1 MADLPEEPYR
11 LRSYQAEMV
20 EESLKSNI
28 VCVMDTGSG
37 KTHVAIERA
46 RAELEICQPNQVRI
60 AFGPPFDSNSFSN
73 KLVWFL
79 APTVTLCEQQ
89 YEVFKSNLPG
99 YGMQVL
105 SGSDGV
111 DHWTDQSV
119 WDAVLLNVR
128 IVLSTHQVLL
138 DALTHAFVKMSGL
151 ALLVFDEAHH
161 CTLAHPAH
169 RIMSEFYM
177 PRLGRP
183 GEHVPKI
190 LGLSASPVMRAR
202 ATSEDLSQIE
212 RNLCATAKTPKLN
225 RTELMRFVHQPE
237 LVQVNYSKEPGIV
250 PSEGCLF
257 NLQNALRSYD
267 LRRDPYVVDLINQQQ
282 QGHDVSMKVSR
293 VFVSGKTY
301 CRDQLKSLVAKAEA
315 IADELGVSV
324 MEWYV
329 RQCIAQY
336 QDMVRAADSQLLEWS
351 VNEKRHLLNILSQV
365 ASHDGGSV
373 APTMMS
379 LDRLSSKVDKLVE
392 LLVRVAN
399 KTPDFTGL
407 VFVQQRVWVAALAE
421 ILVSHPQTKDLFCVG
436 TFVGTSQSSKR
447 KANIA
452 ALAEPRNQESTL
464 EAFREGRIN
473 LILATSVLEEGID
486 ISSCHLVICF
496 EQPTNLK
503 SFVQRRGRAR
513 KMQSQFFIF
522 IPDRGLA
529 KSPKSWQF
537 LEDEMKAAYLDDMRE
552 IKLAEERELRD
563 ECGER
568 FFEVPM
574 TGALLTLDN
583 APQHLSHFC
592 ALLASGPFIDT
603 RPQFDFTYS
612 ESETVTAAVTLPLL
626 VDPSVRKATSSKAW
640 LTERM
645 AKKDAAFEAYKA
657 LYMAGLVNNNLLPAA
672 REAHGTPSE
681 LHIPDHTPALVKV
694 LPSMDVWPD
703 IIRQQQAHSGLY
715 HCVKLTIHAS
725 SVDATHLLL
734 FLPVSLPT
742 ISNVTLYWNKTTH
755 FTVASSCLPAVN
767 LSNTKITMLRSITFT
782 ILYSV
787 FRGRMKEDQSDF
799 PWLLCPC
806 DSQGRASSEALS
818 PDWTVGSYSATELLA
833 KGRHD
838 VSKWGLVT
846 QQGDLRKYIARSIS
860 TQEDGPTLG
869 SQVLRATRF
878 PKRRDFLHMPIEA
891 ADTAQAYTKIEEI
904 TVSNCVVDAVP
915 ATLSISALL
924 LPSILHKI
932 ELSIIAETLR
942 TTILRSVGFG
952 TVHVPLL
959 VQALTSSAAD
969 EKDNYQRLEFLGD
982 CVLKYIATIHLMG
995 DNLIAP
1001 ESHLTEKKGRIV
1013 SNGFLARAALAKGL
1027 DVYVNTKRFTGAKWA
1042 PRYISDLLAST
1053 TPDKKVERSS
1063 KLIADI
1069 IESLIGVS
1077 YVAGGFVMAFR
1088 CIQTLLPAE
1097 NWTTV
1102 SSAVTILY
1110 ESAPADVTP
1119 TNFST
1124 VEQLI
1129 GRTFGKSTLLLDALT
1144 HPSFSGPHV
1153 FSSYQRLEFLGD
1165 AVLDYIVS
1173 KRLFAH
1179 EPPLSHQTMHAIR
1192 TATVN
1197 ASFLAF
1203 RMFETTVTEELT
1215 DKTTK
1220 QRGYEHRAL
1229 WQYLR
1234 SGGHEIIRSRDIAS
1248 QRHQQVREQVISA
1261 LQNDARYPWHLFAL
1275 TSAPKVLSDIVESV
1289 IGAIFV
1295 DSHGDIDACEVFV
1308 RRLGILGCLERILRD
1323 SVDCLH
1329 PKERLGHLAVEKDVQ
1344 YTRVQDGKESDDGR
1358 RRDYACQVYVGGS
1371 KVGDVVTGLEKLNAE
1386 TIAAWRAVKILES
1399 QQRETDSE
1407 GDEFFDAEDGG
1418 GIMLDTV

>member
-1 MADLPEEPYR
+1 SPEEPYR

-46 RAELEICQPNQVRI
+46 RAELEICQP
-60 AFGPPFDSNSFSN
+60 DKYSFSN
-73 KLVWFL
+73 KLVWLL

-99 YGMQVL
+99 YGMQIL
-105 SGSDGV
+105 SGGDGV

-138 DALTHAFVKMSGL
+138 DALTHAFVKMSQL

-161 CTLAHPAH
+161 CTLNHPAH

-177 PRLGRP
+177 PRLNRA

-190 LGLSASPVMRAR
+190 LGLSASPVKR
-202 ATSEDLSQIE
+202 ATATADDLSQIE
-212 RNLCATAKTPKLN
+212 RNLCATVKTPKLH
-225 RTELMRFVHQPE
+225 RTELMRYVHQPE
-237 LVQVNYSKEPGIV
+237 LVQVNYSKEPAIV
-250 PSEGCLF
+250 SSEGLLF
-257 NLQNALRSYD
+257 TLQNAFHTYD
-267 LRRDPYVVDLINQQQ
+267 LRRDPYVVDLIKQKQ
-282 QGHDVSMKVSR
+282 QGHDVSMQVSK

-315 IADELGVSV
+315 TADELGVSV
-324 MEWYV
+324 MEWYLQ
-329 RQCIAQY
+329 RCIAQY

-351 VNEKRHLLNILSQV
+351 VNEKRHLLDILSQV
-365 ASHDGGSV
+365 ASYAGGPV

-379 LDRLSSKVDKLVE
+379 LDRLSSKVEKLVE

-399 KTPDFTGL
+399 ETPDFTGL

-452 ALAEPRNQESTL
+452 TLAEPRNQQSTL
-464 EAFREGRIN
+464 EEFRGGRIN
-473 LILATSVLEEGID
+473 LVLATSVLEEGID

-513 KMQSQFFIF
+513 KMRSQYFIF
-522 IPDRGLA
+522 IPDRGSA
-529 KSPKSWQF
+529 RSPESWQS
-537 LEDEMKAAYLDDMRE
+537 LEDEMKAAYLDDMRKIE
-552 IKLAEERELRD
+552 LAEERQLQD
-563 ECGER
+563 EGGER

-583 APQHLSHFC
+583 ASQQLYHFC

-612 ESETVTAAVTLPLL
+612 ESELITARVTLPLL
-626 VDPSVRKATSSKAW
+626 VDPSVRTATSSKAW

-645 AKKDAAFEAYKA
+645 AKRDAAFEAYKA

-672 REAHGTPSE
+672 REAQGTLSE
-681 LHIPDHTPALVKV
+681 LQIPDHTPALVKV

-703 IIRQQQAHSGLY
+703 IIRQRGTHSGLY
-715 HCVKLTIHAS
+715 HNAKLTIQAS
-725 SVDATHLLL
+725 SEEATHLLL

-742 ISNVTLYWNKTTH
+742 MSNVTLYWNKTTH
-755 FTVASSCLPAVN
+755 FTVASSCLPAVI
-767 LSNTKITMLRSITFT
+767 LTDTEITMLRSITFT

-787 FRGRMKEDQSDF
+787 FGGRMNEDQSDF

-806 DSQGRASSEALS
+806 DSQGRASGGALS
-818 PDWTVGSYSATELLA
+818 PDWTAGSYSATELLA
-833 KGRHD
+833 KGCHD

-860 TQEDGPTLG
+860 TQEDGPILG

-878 PKRRDFLHMPIEA
+878 PKRRDFLHIPAES
-891 ADTAQAYTKIEEI
+891 ADTAQAYTRIEEI
-904 TVSNCVVDAVP
+904 PVSKCVVDAVP

-932 ELSIIAETLR
+932 ELGIIAETLR

-952 TVHVPLL
+952 TIHVPLL

-1001 ESHLTEKKGRIV
+1001 ESYLTEKKGKIV
-1013 SNGFLARAALAKGL
+1013 SNGFLARAALATGL
-1027 DVYVNTKRFTGAKWA
+1027 DVFVITKRFTGAKWT
-1042 PRYISDLLAST
+1042 PRYISDLLACA
-1053 TPDKKVERSS
+1053 TPDKMVERSS

-1077 YVAGGFVMAFR
+1077 YVAGGFDMAFR
-1088 CIQTLLPAE
+1088 CIRTLLPAE

-1102 SSAVTILY
+1102 SSAVTLLY
-1110 ESAPADVTP
+1110 KAAPADVTP
-1119 TNFST
+1119 TQFST
-1124 VEQLI
+1124 LEQLI
-1129 GRTFGKSTLLLDALT
+1129 GRTFGKNTLLLDALT

-1173 KRLFAH
+1173 ERLFVH
-1179 EPPLSHQTMHAIR
+1179 EPPLSHRTMHAIR

-1203 RMFETTVTEELT
+1203 RMFETTVTEEVT

-1220 QRGYEHRAL
+1220 QRAYEHRAL

-1234 SGGHEIIRSRDIAS
+1234 SGGPEIIRSRDIAS
-1248 QRHQQVREQVISA
+1248 QRHQQVRDQVNSA
-1261 LQNDARYPWHLFAL
+1261 LQNDAKYPWHLFAL

-1289 IGAIFV
+1289 IGAIFI
-1295 DSHGDIDACEVFV
+1295 DSRGDIDACEVFV

-1323 SVDCLH
+1323 GVDCLH
-1329 PKERLGHLAVEKDVQ
+1329 PKERLGHLAVEKDVR

-1358 RRDYACQVYVGGS
+1358 RRDYACQVYVGGN
-1371 KVGDVVTGLEKLNAE
+1371 KIGDVVTGLEKLNAE
-1386 TIAAWRAVKILES
+1386 TIAAWRAVNILEG
-1399 QQRETDSE
+1399 QRHETDSE
-1407 GDEFFDAEDGG
+1407 DDEFFDAENGG
-1418 GIMLDTV
+1418 GILLD